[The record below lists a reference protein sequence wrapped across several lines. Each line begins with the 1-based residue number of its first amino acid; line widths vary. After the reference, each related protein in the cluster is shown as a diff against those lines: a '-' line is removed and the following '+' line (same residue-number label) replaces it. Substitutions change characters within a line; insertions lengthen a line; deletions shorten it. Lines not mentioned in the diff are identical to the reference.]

1 MELDTGRR
9 IAEMFDVICGTS
21 AGGLLAMALLLGRS
35 LDEVLSLLA
44 LLVQT
49 YTYRR
54 AAGDG
59 LAPRTL
65 ARRGTELLLVTGI
78 KVPKGTTMQ
87 VPVTAT
93 ALLLRRSLDEVLY
106 LLLVQKYKKVP
117 VRKELRML
125 ARGTQ
130 FTCFTCT
137 NVQILTLRAAD

>member
-21 AGGLLAMALLLGRS
+21 AGGLLAMALLLG
-35 LDEVLSLLA
+35 
-44 LLVQT
+44 
-49 YTYRR
+49 
-54 AAGDG
+54 
-59 LAPRTL
+59 
-65 ARRGTELLLVTGI
+65 
-78 KVPKGTTMQ
+78 
-87 VPVTAT
+87 
-93 ALLLRRSLDEVLY
+93 RSLDEVLY